1 MEVPIKST
9 AFSAAALLCAAA
21 VCVLPR
27 AVAAQ
32 QTDEAVVPVVGEATI
47 RGDSLLAANT
57 AARTAAYREALRIQ
71 LGRLLDSAGAV
82 QAFPQLASRARAY
95 VRHEEVDN
103 EERDGS
109 TMRVSLRLTIDVRRL
124 KTDLEAL
131 GYEILTI
138 GAGATSVMVV
148 IDEYYVANP
157 HSASAQAEAPAAP
170 PSAMT
175 GHAAEIPDSAFDP
188 FTRPEFREPGARASA
203 TGLEEA
209 LNHNQ
214 FTVLDQGTVQQ
225 LRADLP
231 GLTADLVKQGDR
243 LADFARRA
251 NERFHA
257 QVVVVGA
264 TTIINSGRDPSGLE
278 IRRSMMTYRAIDA
291 STGRLLAS
299 GTVESAAQSS
309 DPLIAR
315 QRAATRV
322 SEVAAERLIPQ
333 LTRAARTTASHGELY
348 IVELVGFS
356 GFAQGRA
363 FFQAVQGVDGVTSA
377 RQTQLDLTNHRI
389 RIEVMFT
396 RSHDELMGEIFDAAR
411 LIPDFKDIDLRNQR
425 GNEFIFAV
433 PR

>member
-1 MEVPIKST
+1 MKST
-9 AFSAAALLCAAA
+9 AFTTAALLCGAA

-27 AVAAQ
+27 GVAAQ

-47 RGDSLLAANT
+47 RGDSLLAANA
-57 AARTAAYREALRIQ
+57 AARAVAYREGLRVQ

-95 VRHEEVDN
+95 VRREDVDN
-103 EERDGS
+103 EERDGA
-109 TMRVSLRLTIDVRRL
+109 TMRVSLRLTIDVARL

-131 GYEILTI
+131 GYEIRTI
-138 GAGATSVMVV
+138 GAEAASVMVV
-148 IDEYYVANP
+148 IDEYYVNNP
-157 HSASAQAEAPAAP
+157 RSLSAQAQAQAAP

-175 GHAAEIPDSAFDP
+175 GRAAEIPDSAFDP
-188 FTRPEFREPGARASA
+188 FTRPEFREPGARVSA

-209 LNHNQ
+209 LNRNQ
-214 FTVLDQGTVQQ
+214 FTVLDQGSVQQ

-257 QVVVVGA
+257 QIVVVGA
-264 TTIINSGRDPSGLE
+264 TTIINTGRDPSGLE
-278 IRRSMMTYRAIDA
+278 TRRSMMTYRAIDA

-299 GTVESAAQSS
+299 GTVESAAQAS

-333 LTRAARTTASHGELY
+333 LTRAARTAASRGELY
-348 IVELVGFS
+348 IVELVGFT
-356 GFAQGRA
+356 GFAQARG
-363 FFQAVQGVDGVTSA
+363 FLQAVQGVEGVTSA
-377 RQTQLDLTNHRI
+377 RQTQLDLSNHRI

-396 RSHDELMGEIFDAAR
+396 RARDDLMGEIFDAAHEVPG
-411 LIPDFKDIDLRNQR
+411 LQTIDLRNQR

-433 PR
+433 RQ

>member
-1 MEVPIKST
+1 MKLALT
-9 AFSAAALLCAAA
+9 TAALVLGAA
-21 VCVLPR
+21 VCVLPPHLG
-27 AVAAQ
+27 AQ

-57 AARTAAYREALRIQ
+57 AAKNAAYREALRIQ
-71 LGRLLDSAGAV
+71 LNRLLDSLGAL
-82 QAFPQLASRARAY
+82 QAFPQLQSRARAY
-95 VRHEEVDN
+95 VRREEVDN
-103 EERDGS
+103 EEREGS
-109 TMRVSLRLTIDVRRL
+109 LMRVSLRVTLDVARL

-131 GYEILTI
+131 GYEIRTI
-138 GAGATSVMVV
+138 GAEAQSVMVV
-148 IDEYYVANP
+148 IDEYYVQNP
-157 HSASAQAEAPAAP
+157 RSLSAQAQAQAAP

-175 GHAAEIPDSAFDP
+175 GRAAAIPDSAFDP
-188 FTRPEFREPGARASA
+188 FTRPEFREPGARISA

-209 LNHNQ
+209 LNRNQ

-257 QVVVVGA
+257 QLVIVGA
-264 TTIINSGRDPSGLE
+264 TTVINTGRDPSGLE
-278 IRRSMMTYRAIDA
+278 SRRSMMTYRAIDA

-299 GTVESAAQSS
+299 GTVESAAQAS

-322 SEVAAERLIPQ
+322 SEIAAERLIPQ
-333 LTRAARTTASHGELY
+333 LTRAARTAASRGELY
-348 IVELVGFS
+348 VVELVGFE
-356 GFAQGRA
+356 GFAQARA
-363 FFQAVQGVDGVTSA
+363 FLQAVQGVEDVTSA
-377 RQTQLDLTNHRI
+377 RQTQLDLSNKRI

-396 RSHDELMGEIFDAAR
+396 RSREDLMGEIFDAAR
-411 LIPDFKDIDLRNQR
+411 EIPNFHTIDLRNQR
-425 GNEFIFAV
+425 GNELVFAV
-433 PR
+433 RQ